1 MSLVIEAVTA
11 GSTPAAGYF
20 IEIVGVS
27 PMGFVEASRMVATG
41 LECGAVCMS
50 VGCQVYTLTTTSKG
64 RLCTAL
70 SNVYRLH
77 YIPLD
82 PTVRIYTTEERLSAL
97 TTTTSSTTTSTT
109 TPLPPC
115 LNIPVA
121 NTDLTRE
128 DAPNSLTVDQ
138 SNYYVLNTEYSWR
151 IIVQPGF
158 RVQLTWTSFDVEQ
171 GYDFVSVSDPCTADG
186 SYAWTQYT
194 GTALPPVTT
203 SSRNEIL
210 ILFTS
215 DVMELKAGFTVH
227 YAAV

>member
-1 MSLVIEAVTA
+1 MYLCVRVC
-11 GSTPAAGYF
+11 GSFLA
-20 IEIVGVS
+20 
-27 PMGFVEASRMVATG
+27 
-41 LECGAVCMS
+41 
-50 VGCQVYTLTTTSKG
+50 
-64 RLCTAL
+64 
-70 SNVYRLH
+70 
-77 YIPLD
+77 
-82 PTVRIYTTEERLSAL
+82 
-97 TTTTSSTTTSTT
+97 
-109 TPLPPC
+109 
-115 LNIPVA
+115 
-121 NTDLTRE
+121 RE

-186 SYAWTQYT
+186 SYAWYVSLGSDSCSLLCFGIFQCQYLAVMLPMSSSILCMKNLEDSCLFITLKPLQRFYSRTQYT